1 MERSAALHLAAIV
14 SDTHPPNGQVEHPL
28 TFFLVMVRT

>member
-1 MERSAALHLAAIV
+1 V

-28 TFFLVMVRT
+28 TFFLVMVMVRT